1 MKPRKRRSHKRKS
14 GRPPGQRTSQGKV
27 NITKE
32 ANYIIRCAQNG
43 DGRAVAVG
51 QFVFFSTATGDA
63 WLLEPGEQLAMELA
77 RNGEK
82 QAFTILETPYT
93 VAIQWQLGYQIQGR
107 SFTVISESGRIRT
120 ILGYPIDEIREMIEL
135 TRK

>member
-1 MKPRKRRSHKRKS
+1 MKRRKRKHKS
-14 GRPPGQRTSQGKV
+14 PRPSKRRVSQGKV

-43 DGRAVAVG
+43 DSRAVAMG

-82 QAFTILETPYT
+82 QAFTILETPHT
-93 VAIQWQLGYQIQGR
+93 VAIQWQLGYQIQDR
-107 SFTVISESGRIRT
+107 FFTVTSESGRVRT
-120 ILGYPIDEIREMIEL
+120 IPGYPLDEIQEMIEL
-135 TRK
+135 TRQ